1 MVFRRSA
8 GTHRI
13 NKRLKIDKLSS
24 PNCLTDGTIYATE
37 ARLCD
42 YRGRGYAEPFAA
54 DPRELHVIGCAFDS
68 EARLLAYWQERSGMA
83 VPCRPVSF
91 LKTSRRVNCLKHTTT
106 YARLKTYVLM
116 PHHAAKDHLSI
127 QLVSN
132 TPDATPWQREAAS

>member
-1 MVFRRSA
+1 MAKTKSPRDGARWSPHLATHALMVFRRSA

-24 PNCLTDGTIYATE
+24 PKHLTDGTIYATE

-68 EARLLAYWQERSGMA
+68 EARLLAY
-83 VPCRPVSF
+83 
-91 LKTSRRVNCLKHTTT
+91 
-106 YARLKTYVLM
+106 
-116 PHHAAKDHLSI
+116 
-127 QLVSN
+127 
-132 TPDATPWQREAAS
+132 